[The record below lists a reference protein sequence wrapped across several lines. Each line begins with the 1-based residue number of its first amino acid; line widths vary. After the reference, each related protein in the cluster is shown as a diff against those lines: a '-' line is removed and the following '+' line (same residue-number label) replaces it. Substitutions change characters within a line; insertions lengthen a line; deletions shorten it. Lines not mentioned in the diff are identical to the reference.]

1 MISDPAEPPQ
11 IQRKPLLPDAVRR
24 RMLRSAAYAAPLIA
38 TIPSGA
44 VRAQAST
51 AQCIVKDR
59 ANAPV
64 ATVSEDAYV
73 RRPALFQAYLDDAG
87 EAHTVLGFPQD
98 NPSTFYEADLSNI
111 GVPANLLPDGIPS
124 GWTLIPGTDRDVFV
138 LKYYKPDNFDQPQT
152 VTDIC
157 DVQPDDNGVTPTPPE
172 DCLWQITTGEVGE
185 NQGMTVSC
193 LCSVNPDLLPDGS
206 CL

>member
-1 MISDPAEPPQ
+1 MTS
-11 IQRKPLLPDAVRR
+11 KPTESPKVKRTSLLDDQARR
-24 RMLRSAAYAAPLIA
+24 RMLRTAAYAAPLIA
-38 TIPSGA
+38 TVPSGA

-51 AQCIVKDR
+51 AHCIIKDR

-64 ATVSEDAYV
+64 ITQGEDAYV
-73 RRPALFQAYLDDAG
+73 RRPALFQFYLDEAG
-87 EAHTVLGFPQD
+87 EARTVLRFGEDEPFA
-98 NPSTFYEADLSNI
+98 FYEADLNDL
-111 GVPANLLPDGIPS
+111 GTPANLLPDGIPS
-124 GWTLIPGTDRDVFV
+124 GWTLIPGTNRDVFV
-138 LKYYKPDNFDQPQT
+138 LKYYKPDDFDQPQT
-152 VTDIC
+152 VTNIC
-157 DVQPDDNGVTPTPPE
+157 DVQPDENGVTPTPPE